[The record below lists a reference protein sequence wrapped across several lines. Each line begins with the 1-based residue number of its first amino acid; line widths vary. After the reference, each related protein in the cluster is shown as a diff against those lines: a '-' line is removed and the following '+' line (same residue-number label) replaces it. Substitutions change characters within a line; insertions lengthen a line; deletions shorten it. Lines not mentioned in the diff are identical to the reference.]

1 MNTVAVRPRL
11 DLSFDVI
18 QSVAPQ
24 FVGTRRTKS
33 DAVAL
38 AEWAAKRLAPATL
51 VVYGADGATPESS
64 RDVEGTGRPPRAAA
78 TH

>member
-24 FVGTRRTKS
+24 YVGTRRAKA
-33 DAVAL
+33 DAVTL

-64 RDVEGTGRPPRAAA
+64 RVVEGTGRPPRAVA